1 LLSLVRLTAKACS
14 VKEIFLCSDKLD
26 KYQSMG
32 ENGQAVYISA
42 LQLRE
47 TLRLRKQTAVADT
60 LAIPQI
66 SEHGDRIDWYAPL
79 AGDVIPWTAATE
91 AERQAALAQL
101 ETTHAAF
108 RQISNEFA
116 QSQQPERRLFGKLLE
131 KRCNSPI
138 SSTWAGRWKASH
150 QFWGFVNATNQARIE
165 PLDCLRPISTALPPQ
180 SASIEPVIPERTFT
194 HQKHAQRRWWL
205 LLPAWLR
212 WLLPLLLLLLLALL
226 FLRGCMPG
234 ITIPGISSSVP
245 ALPAPHL
252 PTAESLAPSSRAIIS
267 TTTSKA
273 NLHSTTGSEIWH
285 HGHFTHN
292 VTEQSALQTPSQS
305 AAATA
310 SAVDPV
316 SHE

>member
-1 LLSLVRLTAKACS
+1 M
-14 VKEIFLCSDKLD
+14 KEIFLCSDKLD

-131 KRCNSPI
+131 KAMQFPDQQHVWLVGGKPVI
-138 SSTWAGRWKASH
+138 S
-150 QFWGFVNATNQARIE
+150 FWGFVNATNQARIE

-194 HQKHAQRRWWL
+194 HQRHAKRRWWL

-234 ITIPGISSSVP
+234 ICC
-245 ALPAPHL
+245 
-252 PTAESLAPSSRAIIS
+252 
-267 TTTSKA
+267 
-273 NLHSTTGSEIWH
+273 GSC
-285 HGHFTHN
+285 
-292 VTEQSALQTPSQS
+292 
-305 AAATA
+305 
-310 SAVDPV
+310 V